1 MDFALIDDDETED
14 EEMFYVFLT
23 VGSTSVT
30 LGSNTSATVTI
41 IDNDRESTSL
51 QYCSITTQINK
62 GHICLPIFPLSYS
75 RTSLHHILL
84 FRFFL
89 ILHFII
95 LF

>member
-23 VGSTSVT
+23 VGSASVT

-51 QYCSITTQINK
+51 QCCSITTQIK
-62 GHICLPIFPLSYS
+62 GHICLPIFP
-75 RTSLHHILL
+75 H
-84 FRFFL
+84 L
-89 ILHFII
+89 IHSPLCITYFSSD
-95 LF
+95 F